1 MTDYPSYGVY
11 TKQSDSDVTT
21 KSYIG
26 DALPARKTGTGR
38 PSGKARAHNETQKAK
53 IIDDFL
59 NKIHQGDS
67 AEVMAQMP
75 DDSVDLI
82 ITSPPYWTA
91 VKYDVGDTDEG
102 DATCQW
108 PTYEAYLDD
117 MFRVW
122 NECAR
127 VLRPNGKLCIN
138 APLMPIPKE
147 IIPQH
152 TRHLKDIA
160 GDIGQGILSGTDLE
174 RYGLF
179 IWQKQTSKMMFGS
192 YPFPG
197 NIIEN
202 NTIEMINVYVKP
214 GKPPKFDPDIKEASR
229 LTREEWLDLTQQV
242 WFMYPEDVKRDRDHP
257 APFPEKLPARLIR
270 LYTFSAF
277 NDFPGEI
284 VLDPFAG
291 TGTTCAVA
299 KRMGRRWIGIDL
311 VPRYVEFARN
321 RTRSVQS
328 FQPLL
333 LVGRP
338 KYPTSDELREM
349 IANTSGPQAEAK
361 HKRKTYG
368 RGVSTDDDGQLKLV

>member
-1 MTDYPSYGVY
+1 MSNNNPEAEPCS
-11 TKQSDSDVTT
+11 
-21 KSYIG
+21 
-26 DALPARKTGTGR
+26 AA
-38 PSGKARAHNETQKAK
+38 A
-53 IIDDFL
+53 IDPFI
-59 NKIHQGDS
+59 NKVHKGDS
-67 AEVMAQMP
+67 AEIMARMP
-75 DDSVDLI
+75 DGSVDLV

-91 VKYDVGDTDEG
+91 VRYDDGATDGG
-102 DATCQW
+102 DAEEPW
-108 PTYEAYLDD
+108 ASYEAYLED

-122 NECAR
+122 KQCAR

-147 IIPQH
+147 IIQQH

-160 GDIGQGILSGTDLE
+160 GDIGQMILTGTELE
-174 RYGLF
+174 RYSLF

-202 NTIEMINVYVKP
+202 NTVEMINVYVKP
-214 GKPPKFDPDIKEASR
+214 GKPPKFHPETKEASR
-229 LTREEWLDLTQQV
+229 LSREEWLDLTQQI
-242 WFMYPEDVKRDRDHP
+242 WFMYPEDVRRDKEHP

-270 LYTFSAF
+270 LYTYCAF
-277 NDFPGEI
+277 QTFPGEI
-284 VLDPFAG
+284 VLDPFVG

-311 VPRYVEFARN
+311 VSRYVEAARH
-321 RTRSVQS
+321 RVEHVQP

-333 LVGRP
+333 LVGRA
-338 KYPTSDELREM
+338 KYPTADELREM
-349 IANTSGPQAEAK
+349 IANSNGRDSEAK

-368 RGVSTDDDGQLKLV
+368 RGSGTGDDGQFRLV

>member
-1 MTDYPSYGVY
+1 VEGIQP
-11 TKQSDSDVTT
+11 
-21 KSYIG
+21 
-26 DALPARKTGTGR
+26 L
-38 PSGKARAHNETQKAK
+38 
-53 IIDDFL
+53 L
-59 NKIHQGDS
+59 NMMHQGD
-67 AEVMAQMP
+67 AANVMARIP
-75 DDSVDLI
+75 AGSVDLI

-91 VKYDVGDTDEG
+91 VTYDDGTIEGG
-102 DATCQW
+102 DAPACWT
-108 PTYEAYLDD
+108 TYEDYLDD

-122 NECAR
+122 TQCAR

-138 APLMPIPKE
+138 APLMPIPKD

-160 GDIGQGILSGTDLE
+160 GDIGQMILSHTDLE

-214 GKPPKFDPDIKEASR
+214 GKPPRFDPEVKEASR
-229 LTREEWLDLTQQV
+229 LSREEWLDLTQQV
-242 WFMYPEDVKRDRDHP
+242 WFIYPEDVKRDKDHP
-257 APFPEKLPARLIR
+257 APFPEKLPARLMR

-277 NDFPGEI
+277 GTFPGEV

-291 TGTTCAVA
+291 TGATCVVA
-299 KRMGRRWIGIDL
+299 KRMGRRWIGIDV
-311 VPRYVEFARN
+311 VPRYVELARD
-321 RTRSVQS
+321 RIRYAAE

-333 LVGRP
+333 LVGRAR
-338 KYPTSDELREM
+338 YPTGDELREL
-349 IANTSGPQAEAK
+349 IANSAGKDAEAK
-361 HKRKTYG
+361 HKRQTYG
-368 RGVSTDDDGQLKLV
+368 RGIHDDQLKLV